1 MKAFLSRHSNIH
13 NIELLGPVYGEEK
26 AALLRQSQFYVLPS
40 FSEGFPTS
48 VLEAMQHGLVPII
61 SPGCNF
67 PDVFEH
73 GLGIRVET
81 DVESIRTGLE
91 RARGLDASDYN
102 DLSHGGRRFIEK
114 QYTYG
119 MIARQQ
125 AELYQRLIRDRRS
138 EGPKNQGSGHH
149 GS

>member
-13 NIELLGPVYGEEK
+13 NIELLGPVYGEDKE
-26 AALLRQSQFYVLPS
+26 ALLRQSQFYVLPS

-67 PDVFEH
+67 PDVFDH

-91 RARGLDASDYN
+91 RAVAIEPAEFLGLA
-102 DLSHGGRRFIEK
+102 GRSQAFIAEA
-114 QYTYG
+114 YTYKT
-119 MIARQQ
+119 IAVRQ
-125 AELYQRLIRDRRS
+125 ADLYSRLL
-138 EGPKNQGSGHH
+138 KCGHGNH
-149 GS
+149 HDS